1 MKTIYLKKLTLS
13 NFRGQNHEV
22 EFGDTTVIKG
32 RNGCGKSTLMH
43 GFYYLL
49 SSYTSAQEVKN
60 NNLFDNKVELT
71 KDTPKAIV
79 EAVVEIEG
87 YEYSLKKVAEAKF
100 VRKRGLDNVYEK
112 ASSDTYTLYIDN
124 IETSVSDFNAWIE
137 RNVCPVD
144 MIPYLLDGSFFANLV
159 ENDKA
164 KSRKVLENIIGE
176 VKEEDMKGDYSC
188 IKEDLKRFTLEQL
201 EERTK
206 NEMKPLK
213 ARMNEIP
220 AIIDSKQSTLAEYDQ
235 IDYESI
241 LKEIESKRA
250 DIDQIDATILGQG
263 KAIEPIMGERNRIY
277 DLINDKSMML
287 YEAKLAHNNH
297 ETAKI
302 SAVKARLDEAKR
314 GCVDVL
320 RRNKA
325 VADSYDAMSRD
336 LEAARLALSAY
347 EQTRVKLL
355 SERDAI
361 KARVFTEESCAYCGQ
376 ELPFEMQEEARK
388 RFNDRK
394 QKDLEDVVARGR
406 ANNVSIENHKD
417 TIARLEAEI
426 SKGYTLEE
434 TPDTSALEM
443 EYKESQS
450 SFVPFESTSEY
461 ARLSKEISDL
471 KATLPAIPTNDNEE
485 LTRAK
490 KMLLGEL
497 ENLNRRYGLKA
508 KADEIRVDIIEL
520 QAEMRKVGAEIAR
533 LEGKLDK
540 CKEYTQ
546 EKADIISYRV
556 NGKMND
562 CKIEMWSA
570 QKDGTMIPDVVIKGK
585 NGVKYSTLNFSD
597 RIKTC
602 IELQRLFMEKY
613 KASLPVW
620 IDEYS
625 IFSSDNAPIIQ
636 GQSILLSAS
645 EDMYLTYEQK

>member
-1 MKTIYLKKLTLS
+1 MKTIYLKKLTLQ
-13 NFRGQNHEV
+13 NFRAQNHEV

-32 RNGCGKSTLMH
+32 KNGAGKSSLMH
-43 GFYYLL
+43 GFYWLL
-49 SSYTSAQEVKN
+49 SSYTSANEVKN

-71 KDTPKAIV
+71 KDTPKASV
-79 EAVVEIEG
+79 EAILEIDG
-87 YEYSLKKVAEAKF
+87 YEYSIKKVAEAKY
-100 VRKRGLDNVYEK
+100 VRKRGTDIYEK

-124 IETSVSDFNAWIE
+124 IETSVSDFNAWLEANI
-137 RNVCPVD
+137 CPND
-144 MIPYLLDGSFFANLV
+144 MIQYLLDGSFFATLI
-159 ENDKA
+159 EDDKQKA
-164 KSRKVLENIIGE
+164 RKVLENIIGE
-176 VKEEDMKGDYSC
+176 VKREDMKGDYSC
-188 IKEDLKRFTLEQL
+188 IEEDMRRFPIEAI

-206 NEMKPLK
+206 NEIKPLK

-394 QKDLEDVVARGR
+394 QKDLEDVVVRGR

-450 SFVPFESTSEY
+450 SFIPFESTSEY

-570 QKDGTMIPDVVIKGK
+570 QKDGNRVPDVVLKGK

-602 IELQRLFMEKY
+602 VQLQRLFMEKY
-613 KASLPVW
+613 DVSLPVW
-620 IDEYS
+620 LDEASVFSRENLPQID
-625 IFSSDNAPIIQ
+625 
-636 GQSILLSAS
+636 GQSILLFAS
-645 EDMYLTYEQK
+645 EDMYLTCNIQ

>member
-1 MKTIYLKKLTLS
+1 MKTIKLKKLTLQ
-13 NFRGQNHEV
+13 NFRAQNHEV

-32 RNGCGKSTLMH
+32 KNGAGKSSLMH
-43 GFYYLL
+43 GFYWLL
-49 SSYTSAQEVKN
+49 SSYTSANEVKN

-71 KDTPKAIV
+71 KDTPKASV
-79 EAVVEIEG
+79 EAILEIDG
-87 YEYSLKKVAEAKF
+87 YEYSIKKVAEAKY
-100 VRKRGLDNVYEK
+100 VRKRGTDIYEK

-124 IETSVSDFNAWIE
+124 IETSVSDFNAWLEANI
-137 RNVCPVD
+137 CPND
-144 MIPYLLDGSFFANLV
+144 MIQYLLDGSFFATLI
-159 ENDKA
+159 EDDKQKA
-164 KSRKVLENIIGE
+164 RKVLENIIGE
-176 VKEEDMKGDYSC
+176 VKREDMKGDYSC
-188 IKEDLKRFTLEQL
+188 IEEDMRRFPIEAI

-206 NEMKPLK
+206 NEIKPLK

-570 QKDGTMIPDVVIKGK
+570 QKDGNRVPDVVLKGK

-602 IELQRLFMEKY
+602 VQLQRLFMEKY
-613 KASLPVW
+613 DVSLPVW
-620 IDEYS
+620 LDEASVFSRENLPQID
-625 IFSSDNAPIIQ
+625 
-636 GQSILLSAS
+636 GQSILLFAS
-645 EDMYLTYEQK
+645 EDMYLTYEMQ

>member
-1 MKTIYLKKLTLS
+1 MKTIYLKKLTLQ
-13 NFRGQNHEV
+13 NFRAQNHEV

-32 RNGCGKSTLMH
+32 KNGAGKSSLMH
-43 GFYYLL
+43 GFYWLL
-49 SSYTSAQEVKN
+49 SSYTSANEVKN

-71 KDTPKAIV
+71 KDTPKASV
-79 EAVVEIEG
+79 EAILEIDG
-87 YEYSLKKVAEAKF
+87 YEYSIKKVAEAKY
-100 VRKRGLDNVYEK
+100 VRKRGTDIYEK

-124 IETSVSDFNAWIE
+124 IETSVSDFNAWLEANI
-137 RNVCPVD
+137 CPND
-144 MIPYLLDGSFFANLV
+144 MIQYLLDGSFFATLI
-159 ENDKA
+159 EDDKQKA
-164 KSRKVLENIIGE
+164 RKVLENIIGE
-176 VKEEDMKGDYSC
+176 VKREDMKGDYSC
-188 IKEDLKRFTLEQL
+188 IEEDMRRFPIEAI

-206 NEMKPLK
+206 NEIKPLK

-361 KARVFTEESCAYCGQ
+361 KARVFTEESCTYCGQ

-556 NGKMND
+556 NSKMND

-570 QKDGTMIPDVVIKGK
+570 QKDGNRVPDVVLKGK

-602 IELQRLFMEKY
+602 VQLQRLFMEKY
-613 KASLPVW
+613 DVSLPVW
-620 IDEYS
+620 LDEASVFSRENLPQID
-625 IFSSDNAPIIQ
+625 
-636 GQSILLSAS
+636 GQSTLLFAS
-645 EDMYLTYEQK
+645 EDMYLTCNIQ